1 LNGLDVTDQL
11 QTVPILEMRGIS
23 KRFPGVLA
31 LSNVDFSANRGEIHA
46 LIGQNGAGKSTLM
59 KILAGDYLPTK
70 GEILIDGQ
78 VVNFHHPRVSRAQ
91 GIAIVYQEL
100 SLLPNLSVAENI
112 FLGREPGRYYMIDDS
127 AIRKEAKKV
136 LDQLG
141 VQNIPVDQKL
151 GTLPLAQQQ
160 LIEIAKALSFRP
172 RILILDE
179 PTAALTPQNVERL
192 FEILNRLK
200 TQGIAIIHIT
210 HRLKEIIEHC
220 DRGTV
225 LRNGAVVGSLSI
237 HPHTSEEELIE
248 LMIGQEVESF
258 FRHQEHESSSS
269 SRCLL
274 EVKDM
279 LIGERVRGVSFQLRG
294 GEILGI
300 TGLLG
305 AGQNELVRA
314 MFGAQPD
321 ISSGTIL
328 RNGKPVTI
336 SSPEAAIDL
345 GIGLLT
351 ENRKEEG
358 LFLDMSIK
366 ENITMPSLRRFLSR
380 FFPLL
385 VNSKERQAAQYFI
398 DKVNVVL
405 RTAEAKVRTLSG
417 GNQQKAILARWLLRD
432 LEVLMFIEPTRGI
445 DVGAKAEIYRYLDSL
460 AMEGR
465 GIIVVSPDLTE
476 ILGVA
481 DRIIVVHEGKVVREF
496 QRAEATE
503 ELLLANIQGAT
514 ENLRQG
520 TKGNG
525 SYAAKAANL
534 TPGSPR

>member
-1 LNGLDVTDQL
+1 
-11 QTVPILEMRGIS
+11 MRGIS

-31 LSNVDFSANRGEIHA
+31 LNEVDFIVNRGEIHA

-70 GEILIDGQ
+70 GEILIEGQ
-78 VVNFHHPRVSRAQ
+78 VGNFHHPREARAQ

-100 SLLPNLSVAENI
+100 SLLSNLTVAENI
-112 FLGREPGRYYMIDDS
+112 FLGREPGRLFVVDDN
-127 AIRKEAKKV
+127 AIKLEARRV

-141 VQNIPVDQKL
+141 VQNIAVDQKL

-160 LIEIAKALSFRP
+160 LIEIAKALSFKP

-200 TQGIAIIHIT
+200 AQGIAIIHIT
-210 HRLKEIIEHC
+210 HRLKEIVEHC
-220 DRGTV
+220 DKGTV
-225 LRNGAVVGSLSI
+225 LRNGGVVGTLSI
-237 HPHTSEEELIE
+237 TPHTTEEELIE

-258 FRHQEHESSSS
+258 FRHQDHGGSASPHS
-269 SRCLL
+269 LL
-274 EVKDM
+274 EVKD
-279 LIGERVRGVSFQLRG
+279 LYIGERVRGVSFQLQR

-305 AGQNELVRA
+305 AGQNELIRA
-314 MFGAQPD
+314 LFGVQAE
-321 ISSGTIL
+321 ITAGTML
-328 RNGKPVTI
+328 RDGKPVTI
-336 SSPEAAIDL
+336 SSPRVAIDL
-345 GIGLLT
+345 GICLLT

-366 ENITMPSLRRFLSR
+366 ENITMPSLSSFLSGR
-380 FFPLL
+380 LIPLL
-385 VNSKERQAAQYFI
+385 ANSKERRAAQNFI

-405 RTAEAKVRTLSG
+405 QTAEAKVRTLSG
-417 GNQQKAILARWLLRD
+417 GNQQKAILARWLMRN

-460 AMEGR
+460 AKEGR

-481 DRIIVVHEGKVVREF
+481 DRIIVVHEGNVIREF
-496 QRAEATE
+496 SRAEATE

-514 ENLRQG
+514 ENFRQG

-525 SYAAKAANL
+525 NYTAKAASL
-534 TPGSPR
+534 TPGPSR